1 MQSLIALCGKLI
13 RVFYASMTKNVEYSP
28 EKLLSDIHRLE
39 VMTQAT

>member
-1 MQSLIALCGKLI
+1 MQLLIALCGKLI

-39 VMTQAT
+39 VMTQAA